1 MGFRRK
7 VASTTAPSVE
17 AELGEPM
24 VVLLLAW
31 LSVVPDGQPVLNRCR
46 DYGLSFRYC
55 SGVERYAE
63 KIAGFDRVLVIN
75 VTQENVEETHMNHG
89 PQSRTSAE
97 HRETERKQNMG
108 TLDKTGE
115 KHENN

>member
-1 MGFRRK
+1 VQLMDQQANPGG
-7 VASTTAPSVE
+7 S
-17 AELGEPM
+17 
-24 VVLLLAW
+24 
-31 LSVVPDGQPVLNRCR
+31 LN
-46 DYGLSFRYC
+46 GSI
-55 SGVERYAE
+55 GYAE